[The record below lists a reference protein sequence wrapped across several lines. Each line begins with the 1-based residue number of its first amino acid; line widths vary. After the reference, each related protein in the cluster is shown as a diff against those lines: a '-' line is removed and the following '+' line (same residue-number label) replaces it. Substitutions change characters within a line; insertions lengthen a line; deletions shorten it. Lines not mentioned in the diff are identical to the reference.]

1 MPQSTPPASQPK
13 VALITGCSSGIGL
26 HCARRLQ
33 QLPHWRVFATAR
45 RAEDV
50 QKLQQE
56 DLESLLL
63 DLDDSD
69 SMTAALNDIMQ
80 KTDGRIDALFNNG
93 AFGLPGAVEDLSRVA
108 LRAQF
113 ETNVFGTQELTNAV
127 IPIMRKNGGGRIAQ
141 NSSVLGFVALKYR
154 GAYNASKYALEGLS
168 DTMRLE
174 LMGSNIHIALIEPG
188 PITSRFRVNAN
199 NQFDQWIRPE
209 KSAHAE
215 TYAKLRE
222 QWDIEKP
229 APFELGPEA
238 VYRALLHAFESPSP
252 KIRYRVT
259 IPTKVFWWLKRFLP
273 SSWLDKI
280 LGNI

>member
-1 MPQSTPPASQPK
+1 MSQFTPPASQPK
-13 VALITGCSSGIGL
+13 IALITGCSSGIGL
-26 HCARRLQ
+26 HCARRLF
-33 QLPHWRVFATAR
+33 PRWRVFATAR

-56 DLESLLL
+56 GLESLLL
-63 DLDDSD
+63 DLDNSD
-69 SMTAALNDIMQ
+69 SIAAALSDILQ

-93 AFGLPGAVEDLSRVA
+93 AFGLPAAVEDLSRAA

-127 IPIMRKNGGGRIAQ
+127 IAVMRKNGGGRIVQ
-141 NSSVLGFVALKYR
+141 NSSVLGFVPLKYR

-174 LMGSNIHIALIEPG
+174 LTGDNIHIALIEPG
-188 PITSRFRVNAN
+188 PITSRFRINAVK
-199 NQFDQWIRPE
+199 QFEKWIRPE

-222 QWDIEKP
+222 QWNIEKP
-229 APFELGPEA
+229 AAFELGPEA
-238 VYRALLHAFESPSP
+238 VYLALIHAFESPSP

-280 LGNI
+280 LGKI